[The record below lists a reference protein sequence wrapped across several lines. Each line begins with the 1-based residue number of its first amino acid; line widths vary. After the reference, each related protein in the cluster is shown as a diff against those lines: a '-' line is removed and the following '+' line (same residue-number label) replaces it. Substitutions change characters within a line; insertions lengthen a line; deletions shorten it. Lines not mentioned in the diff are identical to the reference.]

1 MQSEAHILQ
10 YGQKGYDDSQKMTRH
25 IPHLG
30 PPIWTFRKTEL
41 QKTQRNASNSKSVVN
56 GKFWHP
62 FFCLDANHQNQK
74 TFLF

>member
-1 MQSEAHILQ
+1 MMIH
-10 YGQKGYDDSQKMTRH
+10 KKMTRH

-62 FFCLDANHQNQK
+62 FFCLDVNHQNQK
-74 TFLF
+74 LVENYKQRPVITIGW